1 MAPRGNRASR
11 IRAGVRSS
19 CRSSSTTCDGRR
31 GLRAAAVERSHGLVA
46 RGAGT
51 GAFGV
56 VGAVLRVRGGRGRA
70 TCVAGSIRSLTAF
83 PARGDQRR
91 SIVFVIGVVRP
102 ATVIVLAGVV
112 APAVVAIRSQERRL
126 GKECVSQ
133 CRSRWAPTS

>member
-83 PARGDQRR
+83 PVRGDPRR
-91 SIVFVIGVVRP
+91 SLVFDIGVVRP
-102 ATVIVLAGVV
+102 AAVIVLAGVV
-112 APAVVAIRSQERRL
+112 APGVVAIIDLFASCRLAGGGLDRERV
-126 GKECVSQ
+126 G
-133 CRSRWAPTS
+133 